1 MGGSSPRNVD
11 VEMCL
16 ILMYAEDKIV
26 MVIGVWGVVCGLN
39 LMEDEV

>member
-1 MGGSSPRNVD
+1 MGGSSRRNVD

-26 MVIGVWGVVCGLN
+26 MVIGVGCGLN